1 MIGRNRQPDTEP
13 AEIKGFDDFDMRLG
27 DVMRGER
34 ATLGKSLLDVQRE
47 LKIKA
52 TYIAAIEN
60 ADPSAFET
68 PGFIAGYVRSYARYL
83 ELDPDWAF
91 KAFCVESGFETA
103 HGMSEAASS
112 KRREPR
118 VTNSTRDPF
127 LDSPLGF
134 VPKGDGLL
142 SRIEPGAIGSIAVL
156 FGLIGLI
163 GYGGYAVLNEVQRV
177 QVVPVDQAPEVV
189 ADIDPLDSARPAAPA
204 EDDPT
209 ELATAAPD
217 NFDRIYRPQALDV
230 PVMVARDGPI
240 ANLDPREFGALSDR
254 ARTAPTTVAGASP
267 QAPAVPG
274 SDSTQVRGPDM
285 AAAQVAEAGT
295 GDESGPAG
303 VQVLADGTPEVVLVA
318 VRPSWVRVRSA
329 EGTTLYEQI
338 MQEGDTFTLPATEE
352 PATLRTGE
360 SGAIYFSVNGT
371 AYGPAGSSGQ
381 ITSNLALSAQN
392 LTETYQTADIAAD
405 QALAR
410 VVAEMSAQPELPG
423 ATESDGTE

>member
-1 MIGRNRQPDTEP
+1 MIGRFRQQEP
-13 AEIKGFDDFDMRLG
+13 EEVEIKGFDDFDLRLG

-91 KAFCVESGFETA
+91 KAFCVESNFETA

-112 KRREPR
+112 KRKEARAAQQ
-118 VTNSTRDPF
+118 VRDPF

-134 VPKGDGLL
+134 VPKGDSFL
-142 SRIEPGAIGSIAVL
+142 SRIEPSAIGSVCVL
-156 FGLIGLI
+156 FALIGLI
-163 GYGGYAVLNEVQRV
+163 GYGGYSVLNEVQKV
-177 QVVPVDQAPEVV
+177 QLVPVDQAPQVV
-189 ADIDPLDSARPAAPA
+189 ADIDPLDSARPLVPQ
-204 EDDPT
+204 DDDAT
-209 ELATAAPD
+209 QIATAAPE
-217 NFDRIYRPQALDV
+217 NFDRLYRPQALDV

-240 ANLDPREFGALSDR
+240 ANLDPRHSGTFSGLGP
-254 ARTAPTTVAGASP
+254 APTPPDLPGQDVQIADADIVQPGMGLPESAVQVVTE
-267 QAPAVPG
+267 AVP
-274 SDSTQVRGPDM
+274 
-285 AAAQVAEAGT
+285 E
-295 GDESGPAG
+295 
-303 VQVLADGTPEVVLVA
+303 VLLVA

-329 EGTTLYEQI
+329 DGTTIYEQT
-338 MQEGDTFTLPATEE
+338 MQEGDTFVLPATEE

-360 SGAIYFSVNGT
+360 SGAIYFSLNGT
-371 AYGPAGSSGQ
+371 AYGPAGGNGQ
-381 ITSNLALSAQN
+381 VTSNLALSVEN
-392 LTETYQTADIAAD
+392 LTQTYQTADIAAD

-410 VVAEMSAQPELPG
+410 VVAELQ
-423 ATESDGTE
+423 ATPAPPVNDVPVAE